1 MQSSVKQIASVFR
14 GNPAPLQQRVNQ
26 DKQANQGIPADLK
39 ELLALQILTEE
50 RDSASRQKAIQQLQ
64 QTGQQPTVAQSLQ
77 QRAQQAIQAKTVQ
90 EQRNQQGLQ
99 GLMQQLGSGA
109 VPENTP
115 QPQRQPQG
123 IDQLPAG
130 MDEFSGG
137 GIVAF
142 NGEDG
147 SDVKSKYDRER
158 ENREPGKPLDAQAAK
173 DRAALT
179 RLLEV
184 LRGGSESAGRAIAD
198 VATVIP
204 RSLASAYDTVA
215 VRPMRAAGIDA
226 AYLAPKLTPEGVSTG
241 SATPFTDVATMRDAK
256 KTVAATDQTA
266 ADNRTMINKA
276 DASLRS
282 APPERKVP
290 PVISSPERKTPPAI
304 PTDKPVVPADPAAG
318 GLGDLIT
325 PDVRAKRQ
333 QIMFDA
339 MKLDPKEAERLRR
352 EAYDREVGAPQTAG
366 LEQLAQE
373 LKDRRAKMQERNKN
387 IDPLV
392 ERLSAIANTPRG
404 QKWMYS
410 MLAGNAAVDKAQ
422 QARETQDFEMLKQI
436 VEQQNKIEDVK
447 RGYRA
452 ETFAIGDKERNR
464 VYKDAFEAAKE
475 LGVDDRAATQLA
487 QEAVLRLQQMANS
500 LKVAQVN
507 ASRENQTEARNKQY
521 LDLRNRARVL
531 RDAGK
536 IADADRLEAQA
547 ADIMAITGRAGST
560 TDRGATPTDRLRAA
574 QSILEDID
582 STPAEKAAARIEIT
596 NIMSGMKQGAG
607 ASSAASGKVPPPPP
621 GFKLN

>member
-1 MQSSVKQIASVFR
+1 MQSSVNQIASAYR

-39 ELLALQILTEE
+39 ELLALHILTEE

-77 QRAQQAIQAKTVQ
+77 QRAKQAIQAKAVQ
-90 EQRNQQGLQ
+90 EQQNQQGLQ

-109 VPENTP
+109 VPENVP

-123 IDQLPAG
+123 IDQLPTG

-142 NGEDG
+142 EEGGSVEEKYRRESEEMGEGTRMKFSPEVQEYARQLRSTQRLGEDEYA
-147 SDVKSKYDRER
+147 SRER
-158 ENREPGKPLDAQAAK
+158 QLMLEKARELTGGRPAPERSPNVTKEVMNRVG
-173 DRAALT
+173 
-179 RLLEV
+179 
-184 LRGGSESAGRAIAD
+184 
-198 VATVIP
+198 
-204 RSLASAYDTVA
+204 
-215 VRPMRAAGIDA
+215 PMA
-226 AYLAPKLTPEGVSTG
+226 APKYMDP
-241 SATPFTDVATMRDAK
+241 R
-256 KTVAATDQTA
+256 
-266 ADNRTMINKA
+266 RA
-276 DASLRS
+276 DAGQGLPS
-282 APPERKVP
+282 ALAVE
-290 PVISSPERKTPPAI
+290 SPEAMTPPPAARPAMARPPAAPAI
-304 PTDKPVVPADPAAG
+304 PTDKPVVSATPPAG

-325 PDVRAKRQ
+325 PDVRATRQ
-333 QIMFDA
+333 QLMIDA
-339 MKLDPKEAERLRR
+339 MNLDPAAAERKRR
-352 EAYDREVGAPQTAG
+352 EAYEREVGAPQTAG

-392 ERLSAIANTPRG
+392 ERLSAIANAPRG

-422 QARETQDFEMLKQI
+422 QAREAQDFDMLKQI

-475 LGVDDRAATQLA
+475 LGADDREAAKLA
-487 QEAVLRLQQMANS
+487 QEAVLRREQMANS
-500 LKVAQVN
+500 LKVSQIN
-507 ASRENQTEARNKQY
+507 ASRENQAEARNKKF

-536 IADADRLEAQA
+536 IAEADRLEAQA
-547 ADIMAITGRAGST
+547 ADIMAITGKAGST

-582 STPAEKAAARIEIT
+582 STPAEKAEAKRVISEIAKFTKTGSSGGGSVPDAAIQALRK
-596 NIMSGMKQGAG
+596 NPGLAAQFDQKYGAG
-607 ASSAASGKVPPPPP
+607 AAAQYLQK
-621 GFKLN
+621 

>member
-1 MQSSVKQIASVFR
+1 MQSSVNQIASAYR

-39 ELLALQILTEE
+39 ELLALHILTEE

-77 QRAQQAIQAKTVQ
+77 QRAKQAIQAKAVQ
-90 EQRNQQGLQ
+90 EQQNQQGLQ

-109 VPENTP
+109 VPENVP

-123 IDQLPAG
+123 IDQLPTG

-142 NGEDG
+142 AEGGETDAYET
-147 SDVKSKYDRER
+147 SYDRMNR
-158 ENREPGKPLDAQAAK
+158 KNREEDQGPRVITLPEGTSQQEASLVQMQNPD
-173 DRAALT
+173 
-179 RLLEV
+179 
-184 LRGGSESAGRAIAD
+184 
-198 VATVIP
+198 ATVE
-204 RSLASAYDTVA
+204 V
-215 VRPMRAAGIDA
+215 
-226 AYLAPKLTPEGVSTG
+226 EGSG
-241 SATPFTDVATMRDAK
+241 SFFRDAK
-256 KTVAATDQTA
+256 ESIKKALTYSSDVEAAKARQAAPSASNRRLLNNADAAMRSAPPVVAA
-266 ADNRTMINKA
+266 
-276 DASLRS
+276 S
-282 APPERKVP
+282 APPERKAP
-290 PVISSPERKTPPAI
+290 PVIASPERKAPPAI
-304 PTDKPVVPADPAAG
+304 SADKPVISAAPAAG
-318 GLGDLIT
+318 GLGELIT
-325 PDVRAKRQ
+325 PDVRKQRQ
-333 QIMFDA
+333 QLMIDA
-339 MKLDPKEAERLRR
+339 MNRDPATEERLRR
-352 EAYDREVGAPQTAG
+352 EAYEQQVGAPQTAG
-366 LEQLAQE
+366 LEQLARELQE
-373 LKDRRAKMQERNKN
+373 RRLKMQERNRN

-392 ERLSAIANTPRG
+392 ERLSAIANAPRG

-410 MLAGNAAVDKAQ
+410 MLAGNAAVDKARD
-422 QARETQDFEMLKQI
+422 ARETQDFDMLKQI

-475 LGVDDRAATQLA
+475 LGADDREAEKLA
-487 QEAVLRLQQMANS
+487 QEAVLRREQMANS
-500 LKVAQVN
+500 LKVSQIN
-507 ASRENQTEARNKQY
+507 ASRENQAEARNKKF

-536 IADADRLEAQA
+536 IAEADRLEAQA
-547 ADIMAITGRAGST
+547 ADIMAISGKAGSSAE
-560 TDRGATPTDRLRAA
+560 RGATPTDRLRAA

-596 NIMSGMKQGAG
+596 NIMSGMKSGTG